1 MRASERAAVRSGRSP
16 GVVLIGEKGGEGRG
30 GGRDASHLGRLFAL
44 SGGGGGRLLVTWW
57 M

>member
-1 MRASERAAVRSGRSP
+1 VRASERAAVRSGRSP